1 MKDKFPVYDIPTL
14 SEFRNEDIQISRFAP
29 YLQVHKN
36 LHLPHKHTFYHLVLF
51 TQGAGSHSIDFE
63 TFTVKPGQIYFMI
76 PGQVHGWAF
85 EGEIDGYV
93 INFSEAFFRS
103 FLLKPDYIGQ
113 FSFFTGVV
121 KSAVIDIPADLQAEV
136 NDLFEQIIEE
146 TEAGRRGAADLVK
159 TLMLQVFIK
168 LNRLSND
175 PVEITANSY
184 NHTLLRNYQ
193 QLIEKNFATLRLP
206 KEYSELLYITPNHL
220 NALCNDILGVPAGD
234 VIRNRVTLEA
244 KRLLVNFE
252 LTISQI
258 ADRLNFDDN
267 SYFSKFF
274 KKQEGI
280 TPEQFRKQFK
290 SK

>member
-1 MKDKFPVYDIPTL
+1 M
-14 SEFRNEDIQISRFAP
+14 ISRFAP
-29 YLQVHKN
+29 YLLVHPN
-36 LHLPHKHTFYHLVLF
+36 LHHPHKHTFYHLILF
-51 TQGAGSHSIDFE
+51 TKGAGSHSIDFE
-63 TFTVKPGQIYFMI
+63 RFTVNPGQIYFMI
-76 PGQVHGWAF
+76 PGQVHSWAF
-85 EGEIDGYV
+85 EGAIDGYV

-103 FLLKPDYIGQ
+103 FLLKPDYIDQ
-113 FSFFTGVV
+113 FPFFSGVV
-121 KSAVIDIPADLQAEV
+121 KNAVIDIPADIRNEIIG
-136 NDLFEQIIEE
+136 LFEQIIEE
-146 TEAGRRGAADLVK
+146 TESGRRSAADMVK
-159 TLMLQVFIK
+159 SLMLQIFIK
-168 LNRLSND
+168 LSRLSID
-175 PVEITANSY
+175 PVETTASSY

-193 QLIEKNFATLRLP
+193 QLIEKNFAALRLP
-206 KEYSELLYITPNHL
+206 KDYAELLYITPNHL